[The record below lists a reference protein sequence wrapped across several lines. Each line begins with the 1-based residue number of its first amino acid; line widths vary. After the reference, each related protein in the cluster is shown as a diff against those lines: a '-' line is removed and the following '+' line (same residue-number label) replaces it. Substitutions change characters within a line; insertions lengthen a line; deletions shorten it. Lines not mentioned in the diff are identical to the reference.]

1 MKSFAICD
9 FAGWFCF
16 NYQRDIQHTSWL
28 PRSLSW
34 TIILHKLAFHTIQIV
49 AKSNLRERLLIT
61 DENTALEVRLHGL
74 TLTAPHRTLVSC
86 MSYISLQNIFPGAVV
101 PMYNVDLSQVFG
113 PIGRNDVDTTSH

>member
-28 PRSLSW
+28 LRSLSW

-61 DENTALEVRLHGL
+61 DENTALEVKLHGL

-86 MSYISLQNIFPGAVV
+86 MSYISLQNIFPAVLL
-101 PMYNVDLSQVFG
+101 YQC
-113 PIGRNDVDTTSH
+113 TTLI